1 MKAFISTADSNAN
14 PDKQQQSPLRE
25 SLIKA
30 RTNVLRKIVDCYLE
44 TNNLEYKKTIGKNQ
58 GINQAHNTS
67 FAYANKKT
75 FLIPTK
81 NNATDPT
88 LPPRTQKRQIR
99 ILSKIK
105 I

>member
-1 MKAFISTADSNAN
+1 MQED
-14 PDKQQQSPLRE
+14 DW
-25 SLIKA
+25 
-30 RTNVLRKIVDCYLE
+30 
-44 TNNLEYKKTIGKNQ
+44 KNQ

-75 FLIPTK
+75 FLIPLKKTPQ
-81 NNATDPT
+81 A

>member
-44 TNNLEYKKTIGKNQ
+44 TNNFECKKTIGKNQ

-67 FAYANKKT
+67 FAYANKKYIFDSNKEIT
-75 FLIPTK
+75 PQALPT
-81 NNATDPT
+81 
-88 LPPRTQKRQIR
+88 RTQKRQIR

>member
-44 TNNLEYKKTIGKNQ
+44 TNNVECKKTIGKNEV
-58 GINQAHNTS
+58 INQAHNTS

-81 NNATDPT
+81 
-88 LPPRTQKRQIR
+88 K
-99 ILSKIK
+99 
-105 I
+105 

>member
-1 MKAFISTADSNAN
+1 LAFNKKHVKGEINVSSLYQAMKAFISTADSNAN

-44 TNNLEYKKTIGKNQ
+44 TNNFEYKKTIGKNQ

-81 NNATDPT
+81 
-88 LPPRTQKRQIR
+88 K
-99 ILSKIK
+99 
-105 I
+105 

>member
-1 MKAFISTADSNAN
+1 MAFNKKYVKGEINASSPYQAMKAFISTADSNAN

-25 SLIKA
+25 LLIKA

-44 TNNLEYKKTIGKNQ
+44 MNNLKYKKTIGKNQ

-67 FAYANKKT
+67 LADANKKT

-81 NNATDPT
+81 
-88 LPPRTQKRQIR
+88 K
-99 ILSKIK
+99 
-105 I
+105 

>member
-44 TNNLEYKKTIGKNQ
+44 TNNFEYKKTIRK
-58 GINQAHNTS
+58 IRV
-67 FAYANKKT
+67 
-75 FLIPTK
+75 LIKHIIHLLHMRTK
-81 NNATDPT
+81 
-88 LPPRTQKRQIR
+88 RHF
-99 ILSKIK
+99 
-105 I
+105 